1 MYERGT
7 GGFNG
12 NKSNPDLTP
21 LAEPFYAG
29 FHPSIPQ
36 SILEFPTYIPLNGV
50 KNEMSDADMQMSYY
64 SSLHPRQHY
73 HPDKYFDDQ
82 IAQGVYTLA
91 GVIKQ
96 ILFKFGDGNAEKF
109 KSVKVTEIEQTIIIS
124 VLVMSISYKTIV
136 QVRFT
141 DPIFPGEKIQIST
154 WKDDSR
160 ILFLANVQ
168 RNEKAVRV
176 FTGEEIQ
183 RFLNKIK
190 Y

>member
-1 MYERGT
+1 MILVNGYDQNGDFYFTSEFQMYERGT

-136 QVRFT
+136 
-141 DPIFPGEKIQIST
+141 
-154 WKDDSR
+154 
-160 ILFLANVQ
+160 
-168 RNEKAVRV
+168 
-176 FTGEEIQ
+176 
-183 RFLNKIK
+183 
-190 Y
+190 